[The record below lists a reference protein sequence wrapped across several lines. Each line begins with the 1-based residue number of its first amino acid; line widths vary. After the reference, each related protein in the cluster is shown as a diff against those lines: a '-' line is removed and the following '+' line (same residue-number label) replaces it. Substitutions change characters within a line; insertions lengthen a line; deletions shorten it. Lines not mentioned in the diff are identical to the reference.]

1 MNMLER
7 LIIYVGESDH
17 WRGQPV
23 YIALV
28 EEARRRGLAGA
39 TVTRGVMGY
48 GKRNHHRI
56 HAARIIELSSDL
68 PMVVTIIDTPEA
80 IASFLPLVREMV
92 TGGIALQESVNVVH
106 HAPMTHSS
114 TESAQPT
121 A

>member
-7 LIIYVGESDH
+7 LTIYVGESDH
-17 WRGQPV
+17 WRGKPV

-28 EEARRRGLAGA
+28 EEARRRELAGA

-56 HAARIIELSSDL
+56 HTARIIELSSDL

-80 IASFLPLVREMV
+80 IASFLPLVKEMV
-92 TGGIALQESVNVVH
+92 VGGIAIQETVNVVH
-106 HAPMTHSS
+106 HVPTTHS
-114 TESAQPT
+114 PT
-121 A
+121 GNA